1 MDINTAWQIPPS
13 SPSSPFFFP
22 LPHLWKIRLSNI
34 MLNLPAKKY
43 YLYNK
48 CATVIRTFQEDL
60 KDSENLRTNT
70 IFCAF
75 QTDVTSWTLLQPIIS
90 GIFPSHWKVFIFM
103 QIFFLLTLSIKQK
116 HTFQDTTKILRPSIR
131 KDFLILNL

>member
-1 MDINTAWQIPPS
+1 
-13 SPSSPFFFP
+13 
-22 LPHLWKIRLSNI
+22 

-43 YLYNK
+43 YLYSK

-75 QTDVTSWTLLQPIIS
+75 QTDVTS
-90 GIFPSHWKVFIFM
+90 
-103 QIFFLLTLSIKQK
+103 
-116 HTFQDTTKILRPSIR
+116 
-131 KDFLILNL
+131 

>member
-75 QTDVTSWTLLQPIIS
+75 QTDVTSWTLLQAIIS

-103 QIFFLLTLSIKQK
+103 QTFFSSNTIDQTKSHISGHDQNSETLHTKTLSN
-116 HTFQDTTKILRPSIR
+116 P
-131 KDFLILNL
+131 